1 MSAASAADVR
11 REASISMSCVIRS
24 ISQAIPLWIDLPTG
38 GFPCVAVR
46 TMVEILMGPDL
57 TRLIQPVFFLQL
69 SGKIL
74 LGEVLEILIGERV
87 EFILET
93 TG

>member
-11 REASISMSCVIRS
+11 RQANITTSSVIRS
-24 ISQAIPLWIDLPTG
+24 ISHAIPTWIDLPTG
-38 GFPCVAVR
+38 KFPC
-46 TMVEILMGPDL
+46 M
-57 TRLIQPVFFLQL
+57 LIQPVFFLQL

-93 TG
+93 AGQHALDLGLPCRFLKPL